1 MRLRSFASE
10 IDSNWATF
18 TQCKHL
24 PNGSKQTSCP
34 EISGHSWWKFSG
46 PYTWNCESF
55 AAEVKT
61 VAFSDD
67 DSIFAGVVFNARE
80 FVFDISV
87 RDGSVKSELFLTWRS
102 GKRRATAK
110 SYYKRQDWALSVD
123 PYYSER
129 GRKRDLIV
137 TEEGKR
143 NEFLL
148 FSVIFR
154 SFDANG
160 WVVLRLRTY
169 YLQED
174 LLFLQHHK
182 QVIVGVFRKQLP
194 LYGLWQS
201 STENDGTRVVTANEV
216 VMSFENTMTVSHQV

>member
-34 EISGHSWWKFSG
+34 EISRHSWWKFSG

-67 DSIFAGVVFNARE
+67 DSIFAGVVFNEGICIRHQRE
-80 FVFDISV
+80 RWKCQV
-87 RDGSVKSELFLTWRS
+87 GAFLTWRS

-169 YLQED
+169 YLQEE
-174 LLFLQHHK
+174 LLF
-182 QVIVGVFRKQLP
+182 
-194 LYGLWQS
+194 Y
-201 STENDGTRVVTANEV
+201 
-216 VMSFENTMTVSHQV
+216 NTINTVY